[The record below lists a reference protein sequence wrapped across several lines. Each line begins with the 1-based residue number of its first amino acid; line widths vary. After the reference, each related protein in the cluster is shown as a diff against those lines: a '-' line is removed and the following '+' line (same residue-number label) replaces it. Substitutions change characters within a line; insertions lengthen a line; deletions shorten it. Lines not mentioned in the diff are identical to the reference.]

1 LNESTFTLDPET
13 VREVLDT
20 VVELA
25 REGMTMVLV
34 THEMSVLTDCRGTE
48 PARPNWVTRWT

>member
-1 LNESTFTLDPET
+1 LDESTFTLDPES
-13 VREVLDT
+13 REVLDT

-34 THEMSVLTDCRGTE
+34 THEMSLLAE
-48 PARPNWVTRWT
+48 SSIAFF